1 MAVNFESMRRGYGNL
16 YARATI
22 RPEHLA
28 SARRIAA
35 KLTANKARYDS
46 IAVSIGCPWW
56 FVAVLHQM
64 ESDADF
70 NTYLGNGQR
79 LDRVTTMVPRGRGP
93 FKTFEAGALD
103 ALREMKMDQV
113 PEWSIE
119 RVLFEI
125 ERFNGFG
132 YISRGINS
140 PYLWSFTSLYSKGK
154 FLEKPGAKSWF
165 DPNAVSTQCGAAAIL
180 KCLNLTEN
188 PAMADLKSQIEPFA
202 HIVPVLISTLSGGA
216 APLAV
221 RAIADAL
228 KDGTAADQKAVAVR
242 LADLSLGSVLTAL
255 REAETVLSAFAP
267 SVPVAQPVTAEPP
280 AKAVETP
287 VAVQP
292 VQPTPTILDRIIPAG
307 LKTPLG
313 IVIYVTA
320 TIAGTMGWLPPEI
333 ASSIALAGGG
343 VIGIGLKSMLDRWLP
358 IFAGFLKRT

>member
-1 MAVNFESMRRGYGNL
+1 MVVNFESMRRGYGNL

-125 ERFNGFG
+125 EHFNGFG

-255 REAETVLSAFAP
+255 REAETVLSAFA
-267 SVPVAQPVTAEPP
+267 QP
-280 AKAVETP
+280 AK
-287 VAVQP
+287 AVQP